1 MVDTAC
7 VIYVPTA
14 MIIIRVDVD
23 DEMTADEVTSTGAIS
38 LVLLHVLNAT
48 PSVNKLDMVVSA
60 VTADR

>member
-1 MVDTAC
+1 MVDSAC

-23 DEMTADEVTSTGAIS
+23 EMTVDEVTSTGAIS